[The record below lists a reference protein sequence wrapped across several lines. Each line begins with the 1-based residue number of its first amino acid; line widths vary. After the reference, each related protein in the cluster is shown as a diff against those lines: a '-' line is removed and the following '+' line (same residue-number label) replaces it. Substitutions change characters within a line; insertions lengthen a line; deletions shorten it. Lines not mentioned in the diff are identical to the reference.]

1 MQRYKPHRDS
11 TSTWQGLRLALL
23 LCFPSLACGWGGEG
37 HQVVALIAEERLTPE
52 ASAAIHELLGADV
65 HISDAEVASW
75 ADQIKRERRRTSP
88 WHYTNIPIGSSG
100 YDEARDGND
109 GNDIVSR
116 IESFK
121 VLLADKT
128 QPPEARAEALKF
140 LVHLVGDLHQPL
152 HCADRDGDRGG
163 NGRLCFVL
171 EAKGRATNLH
181 TVWDTTLLR
190 RMIGRTR
197 IAEFSEKLN
206 DAISEGDEK
215 AWTSGSIIDWA
226 NESWNV
232 AVEKVYGSVPVDGPP
247 PVLDQA
253 YVDAAALVIKD
264 RLRRGGVRLA
274 SVLNEAL
281 AQ

>member
-1 MQRYKPHRDS
+1 MRQPPFHHCAMPQLP
-11 TSTWQGLRLALL
+11 WLCLAVASLL
-23 LCFPSLACGWGGEG
+23 PSLACAWGGEG
-37 HQVVALIAEERLTPE
+37 HQVVALIAEERLTPK
-52 ASAAIHELLGADV
+52 ASAAIHELLGEDV

-88 WHYTNIPIGSSG
+88 WHYTNIPIGSFG
-100 YDEARDGND
+100 YDKVRDGND
-109 GNDIVSR
+109 GNDIVRR

-121 VLLADKT
+121 ALLADKT
-128 QPPEARAEALKF
+128 QTPEARAEALKF

-152 HCADRDGDRGG
+152 HCAERQGDRGG

-171 EAKGRATNLH
+171 EAKGRATSLH

-206 DAISEGDEK
+206 DAISEEDEK

-226 NESWNV
+226 NESWRV
-232 AVEKVYGSVPVDGPP
+232 AGEKVYTSVPVDGPP
-247 PVLDQA
+247 PVLDQP
-253 YVDAAALVIKD
+253 YVDVATPVIED
-264 RLRRGGVRLA
+264 RLKRGGVRLA
-274 SVLNEAL
+274 TVLNEAL
-281 AQ
+281 DR